1 MKFTIRNKLITSFG
15 LIILLTSFLGVYS
28 IISIKSVKDKASEI
42 TEVWSKGSDLA
53 HTMDQTM
60 SEYRLREYR
69 HVLEDDPDL
78 MNATEKELQD
88 LREEFEN
95 ELKEYQG
102 TIISRDDMDIVKEI
116 KVYYPKYFETSR
128 KTIQL
133 SRESQTKDAFNLMRG
148 ESRQDFEN
156 VNSAIEKLVQYNQEQ
171 ANLANVQND
180 QIYNHSRLMLTLN
193 VTIIIIISLI
203 VTISIINIIT
213 KRINFLVKFI
223 NKTANLD
230 LVFDH
235 AGLNIIK
242 RYKDEFYDMGMALA
256 NMRRTLRELVESI
269 KQNSI
274 NIALNSDVLSNIISE
289 TSQSIEAI
297 AKAIDEMVQGSTELA
312 RNAETGVD
320 KLEVLAKE
328 IHDSVENTN
337 LVKNY
342 MELASKSNLEGM
354 ENINKLKNVVES
366 NHKVAENILDQV
378 SVLNNKSQSIEKITD
393 AIKGITSQINIL
405 SLNAAIE
412 AARAGA
418 QGKGFAIVAEEI
430 RKLAY
435 EAADSTKEIDN
446 IVRDVKKE
454 INKTKSE
461 MITVGDMVMQMGEAS
476 DGTEKA
482 FEIIENS
489 ASNVVKQIDRIV
501 VSINSIDYNKNDVV
515 SSISDM
521 SAIAEESASTTEEI
535 SASIE
540 QQSASMEQI
549 NQSAKDLK
557 HVSIDL
563 QDLIAKFRT

>member
-1 MKFTIRNKLITSFG
+1 MKFTIKNKLIASFG

-42 TEVWSKGSDLA
+42 TEVWSRGSDLA
-53 HTMDQTM
+53 HNMDQTM

-69 HVLEDDPDL
+69 HVLDDDPDL

-88 LREEFEN
+88 LRGKFEE

-102 TIISRDDMDIVKEI
+102 TIISKNDVEIVKEI
-116 KVYYPKYFETSR
+116 KNYYPKYFEISM

-133 SRESQTKDAFNLMRG
+133 SRESQTKDAFNLMCG

-156 VNSAIEKLVQYNQEQ
+156 VNTSIEKLVQYNQEQ
-171 ANLANVQND
+171 ASLANIQND
-180 QIYNHSRLMLTLN
+180 QIYSHSRLMLMMN
-193 VTIIIIISLI
+193 ATIIIIISVV

-213 KRINFLVKFI
+213 KRIKFLVKFI
-223 NKTANLD
+223 NKTADLD
-230 LVFDH
+230 LVFDQ
-235 AGLNIIK
+235 AGLNVIK

-269 KQNSI
+269 KQNSVDV
-274 NIALNSDVLSNIISE
+274 ALNSDFLSNIISE

-297 AKAIDEMVQGSTELA
+297 AKAVDEMVQGATDLA
-312 RNAETGVD
+312 RNAEVGVN
-320 KLEVLAKE
+320 KLEGLAEE
-328 IHDSVENTN
+328 IHGSVENTN
-337 LVKNY
+337 SVKSHI
-342 MELASKSNLEGM
+342 ELASKSNLEGM

-366 NHKVAENILDQV
+366 NRKVAENILDQV
-378 SVLNNKSQSIEKITD
+378 NVLSNRSQSIEKITET
-393 AIKGITSQINIL
+393 IKAITSQINIL

-418 QGKGFAIVAEEI
+418 QGNGFSIVAEEI

-435 EAADSTKEIDN
+435 EAADSTKEIDA
-446 IVRDVKKE
+446 IVREVKKE

-461 MITVGDMVMQMGEAS
+461 MITVGNMVIQMDEVS
-476 DGTEKA
+476 KDTEKA
-482 FEIIENS
+482 FKTIENS
-489 ASNVVKQIDRIV
+489 ASNIVKQIDRIV
-501 VSINSIDYNKNDVV
+501 VSISSIDNNKNDVIG
-515 SSISDM
+515 SISDM

-540 QQSASMEQI
+540 QQSAGMEQI
-549 NQSAKDLK
+549 DQSAKKLK
-557 HVSIDL
+557 NVSIEL

>member
-28 IISIKSVKDKASEI
+28 IISIKTVKDKASEI

-95 ELKEYQG
+95 ELREYQG
-102 TIISRDDMDIVKEI
+102 TIISKDDMDIVKEI

-133 SRESQTKDAFNLMRG
+133 SRESQTKDAFKLMSG

-171 ANLANVQND
+171 ANLANTQND

-193 VTIIIIISLI
+193 VTIIIIISLV
-203 VTISIINIIT
+203 VTVSIINIIT

-230 LVFDH
+230 LVFDQ

-337 LVKNY
+337 SVKNY

-354 ENINKLKNVVES
+354 ENINKLKNVVGS

-412 AARAGA
+412 AARAGT

-435 EAADSTKEIDN
+435 EAADSTKEIDD
-446 IVRDVKKE
+446 IVREVKKE

>member
-1 MKFTIRNKLITSFG
+1 MKFTIRNKLIASFG

-28 IISIKSVKDKASEI
+28 IISIKNVKDKASEI
-42 TEVWSKGSDLA
+42 AEVWYKRSELA
-53 HTMDQTM
+53 HTMDQNM

-88 LREEFEN
+88 LREEFED

-102 TIISRDDMDIVKEI
+102 TMISSDDMEIFKEI
-116 KVYYPKYFETSR
+116 KEYYPKYFETSR
-128 KTIQL
+128 KTIEL
-133 SRESQTKDAFNLMRG
+133 SRESQNKDAFNLMYG

-171 ANLANVQND
+171 ANLANIQND

-193 VTIIIIISLI
+193 VIIIIIISLV

-223 NKTANLD
+223 NKTSDLD
-230 LVFDH
+230 LVFDQ
-235 AGLNIIK
+235 AGLNVIK

-256 NMRRTLRELVESI
+256 NMRRTLRELVENI
-269 KQNSI
+269 KQNSV
-274 NIALNSDVLSNIISE
+274 NVALNSDILSNIIFE

-297 AKAIDEMVQGSTELA
+297 AKAIDEMVQGSTDLA
-312 RNAETGVD
+312 RNTETGVD

-337 LVKNY
+337 SVKNY
-342 MELASKSNLEGM
+342 IELASKSNLEGM
-354 ENINKLKNVVES
+354 ENINKLKSVVES

-405 SLNAAIE
+405 SLNATIE
-412 AARAGA
+412 AARAGV
-418 QGKGFAIVAEEI
+418 QGNGFSIVAEEI

-435 EAADSTKEIDN
+435 EAADSTKEIDA
-446 IVRDVKKE
+446 IVREVKKE

-461 MITVGDMVMQMGEAS
+461 MKTVGDMVIQMGQVS
-476 DGTEKA
+476 NDTEKA
-482 FEIIENS
+482 FKTIENS
-489 ASNVVKQIDRIV
+489 ASNIVKQIDRIV
-501 VSINSIDYNKNDVV
+501 FSISSIDNNKNDVIG
-515 SSISDM
+515 SISDM

-549 NQSAKDLK
+549 NQSAKNLK
-557 HVSIDL
+557 NVSIEL

>member
-1 MKFTIRNKLITSFG
+1 MKFTIRNKLIASFG
-15 LIILLTSFLGVYS
+15 VIILLTSFLGVYS
-28 IISIKSVKDKASEI
+28 IISIKNVKDKASEI
-42 TEVWSKGSDLA
+42 AEVWYKRSELA
-53 HTMDQTM
+53 HTMDQNM

-88 LREEFEN
+88 LREEFED

-102 TIISRDDMDIVKEI
+102 TMISSDDIEIFKEI
-116 KVYYPKYFETSR
+116 KEYYPKYFETSR

-133 SRESQTKDAFNLMRG
+133 SRESQNKDAFNLMYG

-171 ANLANVQND
+171 ANLANIQND

-193 VTIIIIISLI
+193 VIIIIIISLV

-230 LVFDH
+230 LVFDQ

-242 RYKDEFYDMGMALA
+242 RYKDEFYDMGIAVA

-269 KQNSI
+269 KQNSV
-274 NIALNSDVLSNIISE
+274 NVALNSDVLSNIISE

-297 AKAIDEMVQGSTELA
+297 AKAIDEMAQGSTDLA
-312 RNAETGVD
+312 RNTETGVD

-337 LVKNY
+337 SVKNY
-342 MELASKSNLEGM
+342 IELALKSNLEGM
-354 ENINKLKNVVES
+354 ENINKLKSVVES

-412 AARAGA
+412 AARAGT

-435 EAADSTKEIDN
+435 EAADSTKEIDA
-446 IVRDVKKE
+446 IVREVKKE

-461 MITVGDMVMQMGEAS
+461 MITVGNMVIQMGEVS
-476 DGTEKA
+476 NGTEKA
-482 FEIIENS
+482 FRIIESS

-501 VSINSIDYNKNDVV
+501 VSINSIDNNKNDVIG
-515 SSISDM
+515 SISDM

-557 HVSIDL
+557 NVSIEL

>member
-1 MKFTIRNKLITSFG
+1 
-15 LIILLTSFLGVYS
+15 
-28 IISIKSVKDKASEI
+28 
-42 TEVWSKGSDLA
+42 
-53 HTMDQTM
+53 
-60 SEYRLREYR
+60 
-69 HVLEDDPDL
+69 

-88 LREEFEN
+88 LREEFED

-102 TIISRDDMDIVKEI
+102 TMISSDDMEIFKEI
-116 KVYYPKYFETSR
+116 KEYYPKYFETSR
-128 KTIQL
+128 KTIEL
-133 SRESQTKDAFNLMRG
+133 SRESQNKDAFNLMYG

-171 ANLANVQND
+171 ANLANIQND

-193 VTIIIIISLI
+193 VIIIIIISLV

-223 NKTANLD
+223 NKTADLD
-230 LVFDH
+230 LVFDQ
-235 AGLNIIK
+235 AGLNVIK

-256 NMRRTLRELVESI
+256 NMRRTLRELVENI
-269 KQNSI
+269 KQNSV
-274 NIALNSDVLSNIISE
+274 NVALNSDILSNIIFE

-297 AKAIDEMVQGSTELA
+297 AKAIDEMVQGSTDLA
-312 RNAETGVD
+312 RNTETGVD

-337 LVKNY
+337 SVKNY
-342 MELASKSNLEGM
+342 IELASKSNLEGM
-354 ENINKLKNVVES
+354 ENINKLKSVVES

-405 SLNAAIE
+405 SLNATIE
-412 AARAGA
+412 AARAGV
-418 QGKGFAIVAEEI
+418 QGNGFSIVAEEI

-435 EAADSTKEIDN
+435 EAADSTKEIDA
-446 IVRDVKKE
+446 IVREVKKE

-461 MITVGDMVMQMGEAS
+461 MKTVGDMVIQMGQVS
-476 DGTEKA
+476 NDTEKA
-482 FEIIENS
+482 FKTIENS
-489 ASNVVKQIDRIV
+489 ASNIVKQIDRIV
-501 VSINSIDYNKNDVV
+501 FSISSIDNNKNDVIG
-515 SSISDM
+515 SISDM

-549 NQSAKDLK
+549 NQSAKNLK
-557 HVSIDL
+557 NVSIEL